1 MATPVDPQT
10 LSVSG
15 REKRH
20 VRFVEVSPRDEDQK
34 DVTEECGAHLSVWSA
49 GLFISKW
56 RSAQR
61 RGVRARLYTDDPEYR
76 RVLRE
81 QELQLRST
89 VPLPLASA
97 MDQETLHILLDVE
110 KSYRRS
116 LGPHHALTADA
127 QRRIQTLRDRRSARG
142 VREEP
147 ETSTWSRWTPFRRDI
162 FRRAQSPETEMSE
175 TETSVLNTWSRWTP
189 FRRDRRAQSPETE
202 ETETSV
208 LNTWSRW
215 TPFRRDIFRRAQS
228 PDHTSV

>member
-162 FRRAQSPETEMSE
+162 FRRAQSPETEMK
-175 TETSVLNTWSRWTP
+175 
-189 FRRDRRAQSPETE
+189 

>member
-162 FRRAQSPETEMSE
+162 FRRAQSPETEMS

>member
-10 LSVSG
+10 PSVSG
-15 REKRH
+15 QEKRH

-34 DVTEECGAHLSVWSA
+34 DVTEESGAHLSVWSA

-81 QELQLRST
+81 QELQLRSS

-97 MDQETLHILLDVE
+97 MDQETLLILLDVE

-116 LGPHHALTADA
+116 LGPHHTLTTDA

-142 VREEP
+142 VR
-147 ETSTWSRWTPFRRDI
+147 D
-162 FRRAQSPETEMSE
+162 E
-175 TETSVLNTWSRWTP
+175 TETSTWSRWTP
-189 FRRDRRAQSPETE
+189 FRRDRRAQSPDTETE
-202 ETETSV
+202 ETEKSV
-208 LNTWSRW
+208 LGTWTRW
-215 TPFRRDIFRRAQS
+215 TPFIFRQAQS